1 MADKCNETKGKGNLV
16 EGNVEVGEA
25 TIRVNVSV
33 KAFQQLS
40 SSTDA
45 ARKAREEAR
54 MARLRREALEKL
66 EGSQSGGHSG
76 SEAQK

>member
-1 MADKCNETKGKGNLV
+1 MADKCNETKGKGKLV

-25 TIRVNVSV
+25 TIGVNVSV

-45 ARKAREEAR
+45 AQKAREEAR
-54 MARLRREALEKL
+54 IARLRREALEKL
-66 EGSQSGGHSG
+66 EGSQSGGHSS